1 MGGCKEAVLQIGAGR
16 GYDLFV
22 LSLCA
27 GRSSTA
33 EAERVSRDPREK
45 IPPTPSEAE
54 STVGLVHRARAGDQA
69 ALEVLCQRYTPRL
82 RRWASGRLPFYAR
95 DLLAT
100 EDLVQDALLQTVRRI
115 GDFRSDREGAFQ
127 VYVRQTILN
136 RIRDQIR
143 RPHVVQASEAPPER
157 ESAAAS
163 PLEELIGKETL
174 ERYEDALSRL
184 SQEDREAVVARLEMA
199 GTYQELALVLNK
211 PTADAARMA
220 VGRAIVRLAKE
231 MGHESP

>member
-1 MGGCKEAVLQIGAGR
+1 VPP
-16 GYDLFV
+16 D
-22 LSLCA
+22 
-27 GRSSTA
+27 SSNESQLPLP
-33 EAERVSRDPREK
+33 EAETT
-45 IPPTPSEAE
+45 I
-54 STVGLVHRARAGDQA
+54 GLVHRARAGDQS
-69 ALEVLCQRYTPRL
+69 ALEVLCRRYTPRL
-82 RRWASGRLPFYAR
+82 RRWASGRLPGYAR

-115 GDFRSDREGAFQ
+115 SDFRSDREGAFQ

-143 RPHVVQASEAPPER
+143 RPHIVQTSEAPPEQKSR
-157 ESAAAS
+157 AAS

-174 ERYEDALSRL
+174 ERYEAALSRL
-184 SQEDREAVVARLEMA
+184 SPEDREAVVARLEMG

-211 PTADAARMA
+211 PTEDAARMA

-231 MGHESP
+231 MGLESQ